1 MRDILKYLYRCKEG
15 KTMDDI
21 SKATKSKKDDVIDA
35 MKSLST
41 MRLIYFESGKWFL
54 TERGREQ
61 VKKMKK

>member
-1 MRDILKYLYRCKEG
+1 
-15 KTMDDI
+15 MDDI